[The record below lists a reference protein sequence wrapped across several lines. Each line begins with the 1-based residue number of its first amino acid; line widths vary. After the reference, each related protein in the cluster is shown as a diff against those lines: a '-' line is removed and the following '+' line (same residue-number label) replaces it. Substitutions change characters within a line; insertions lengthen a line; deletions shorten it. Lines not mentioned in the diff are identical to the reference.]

1 MLSRGPTLQNGPR
14 FPPSSRDPRGL
25 QRQPGPHG
33 QPPLLGAALTSRSA
47 SSKNKQVELGL
58 ARPHAPVHVGATG
71 GLSTPASQ
79 GPPTH
84 SVTALGLWVIY
95 LPLHL
100 GVVEGLRVSLQ
111 VRALRLG
118 WSDRGW
124 KATACVV
131 SIDSEGLLSLAWGRS
146 PVTVPVPGAG
156 VALQSRPCSRQG
168 KHRPSRAH
176 LCSVGGSIPSA
187 RSNRSFLHS
196 GHVLSHRGVRSQGTG
211 RLMDKL
217 GPLLCRPGSSLGG
230 RAALPLCSYG
240 SARGQL
246 PAPNKHQAPETQCT
260 GLLTNRQP
268 GLSLSAALDSG
279 KQVLKGQ
286 KTLQQEE
293 AC

>member
-1 MLSRGPTLQNGPR
+1 M
-14 FPPSSRDPRGL
+14 
-25 QRQPGPHG
+25 
-33 QPPLLGAALTSRSA
+33 
-47 SSKNKQVELGL
+47 
-58 ARPHAPVHVGATG
+58 ARPYAPVHVGATG
-71 GLSTPASQ
+71 GLSAPASQ

-95 LPLHL
+95 HPLHL
-100 GVVEGLRVSLQ
+100 GVVEGLQVSLQ

-131 SIDSEGLLSLAWGRS
+131 SIDSEGLLSLAWGQS
-146 PVTVPVPGAG
+146 PVTVPLPGAG

-196 GHVLSHRGVRSQGTG
+196 GHVLSRRGVRSQGTG

-217 GPLLCRPGSSLGG
+217 GPPLCRPGSSLGG

-246 PAPNKHQAPETQCT
+246 PAPNKHQAPETRCT

-268 GLSLSAALDSG
+268 GLSLSVCSPGQWEAGSERSG
-279 KQVLKGQ
+279 NSPTGGGMLTVSKARPGQ
-286 KTLQQEE
+286 
-293 AC
+293 ACGSCR